1 MNNVSIFLISFEAGL
16 LIILSLFGIPLV
28 MLGVSDIVL
37 VSIILGLSF
46 ALGVW
51 FFPTLKKMIYE
62 DDE

>member
-1 MNNVSIFLISFEAGL
+1 MTIFLISFEAGL
-16 LIILSLFGIPLV
+16 LIILSLLGIPL
-28 MLGVSDIVL
+28 LIIGVSDIVL